1 MTTTTTTEPMTT
13 EDTTA
18 SGLPTRWRRSV
29 SVRTRI
35 AVSVAVLSALGL
47 GIAGALVYTLESRRI
62 QDDINGK
69 IDQEIAELA
78 ALQRNGID
86 PDTGTGF
93 TSVTRLLDT
102 FLVRNVPDDDEM
114 LVGYWGGRSV
124 ERTRHRHGDAVMES
138 HAFRSAVDGLLP
150 SGGTQKLQLPGAGFS
165 WVTVQPV
172 RDQEASGALVVVT
185 FVEEE
190 RDELLRVMRT
200 YAAVSLFLLLLIS
213 GAAWLQAGRLLHP
226 LRALRDGARDIT
238 ATDLSSR
245 LEESGNDDITQ
256 LTKTFNSM
264 LARLEEGFVSQRQF
278 LDDAGHELRTPLTV
292 LRGHLELVDSADP
305 AEVAATREL
314 LLDEIDRMARLVGD
328 LILLAKSGRPDF
340 VHPTPV
346 SLSALVTTVHRKAV
360 ALARREWRLGAL
372 PPEDVEALVD
382 GQRITQAL
390 LQLCDNAVKHTH
402 VGDAISLQC
411 TVARDAAEFVVED
424 TGRGVPPTD
433 RERIFERFGRARVKH
448 GDEGFGLGLS
458 IVRAIAEAQGGS
470 VHVEDGPSG
479 GARFVLR
486 IPTTGQLSVPKRR
499 RE

>member
-1 MTTTTTTEPMTT
+1 
-13 EDTTA
+13 
-18 SGLPTRWRRSV
+18 
-29 SVRTRI
+29 
-35 AVSVAVLSALGL
+35 VLSTLAL
-47 GIAGALVYTLESRRI
+47 GIAGGLVYTLESRRI

-78 ALQRNGID
+78 ALQQNGID
-86 PDTGTGF
+86 PDTGVGF

-138 HAFRSAVDGLLP
+138 AAFRAAVDGLLP
-150 SGGTQKLQLPGAGFS
+150 AGGTEKLQLPGGGFS

-172 RDQEASGALVVVT
+172 RDQETSGALVVVT

-200 YAAVSLFLLLLIS
+200 YAVVSLLLLLLIS

-238 ATDLSSR
+238 ATDLSRR
-245 LEESGNDDITQ
+245 LDESGNDDITQ
-256 LTKTFNSM
+256 LTRTFNSM
-264 LARLEEGFVSQRQF
+264 LARLEEGFASQRQF

-292 LRGHLELVDSADP
+292 LRGHLELLDSANP
-305 AEVAATREL
+305 AEVVETREL

-346 SLSALVTTVHRKAV
+346 SVSTLVTSVHRKAV
-360 ALARREWRLGAL
+360 ALAPREWHLGDL
-372 PPEDVEALVD
+372 PPEQLEAVID

-390 LQLCDNAVKHTH
+390 LQLCDNAAKHTNL
-402 VGDAISLQC
+402 GDAISLHC
-411 TVARDAAEFVVED
+411 IVAGDTAEFVVED
-424 TGRGVPPTD
+424 AGRGVPPAD
-433 RERIFERFGRARVKH
+433 RQRIFERFGRARVQH

-458 IVRAIAEAQGGS
+458 IVHAIAEAHGGT
-470 VHVEDGPSG
+470 VHVENAPAG

-486 IPTTGQLSVPKRR
+486 IPLTRPTTGPEGIATRR
-499 RE
+499 RD